1 MKRSTSSS
9 AASSMDTGFLYILA
23 GVIAVLVIVVGV
35 EVGMDDSMTTGI
47 NLDLS
52 TTSRHTE

>member
-1 MKRSTSSS
+1 MKRSTTS

-35 EVGMDDSMTTGI
+35 EVGIDDSMTTGI

-52 TTSRHTE
+52 TTTRHVE